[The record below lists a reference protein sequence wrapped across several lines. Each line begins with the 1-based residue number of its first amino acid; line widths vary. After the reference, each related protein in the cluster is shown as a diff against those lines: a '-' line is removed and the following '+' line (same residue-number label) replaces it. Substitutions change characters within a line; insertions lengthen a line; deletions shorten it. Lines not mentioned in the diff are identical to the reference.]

1 MRGVMIQGT
10 ASNVGKSWIATG
22 LCRLLVCRG
31 LAIAPFKSQNMSN
44 NSYITRNGEEIGRAQ
59 GVQAE
64 AAFVE
69 ATVDMNPILL
79 KPTSDQRSEVIIH
92 GVSQAA
98 WSGSEYRTHW
108 YEQGKQA
115 IKQSVQRLEQDYDA
129 LVIEGA
135 GSPVEVNL
143 NDRELVNMSI
153 ADLINVPVIL
163 VADIDRGG
171 VFASIVGTLELLP
184 EKHRERIKGL
194 IINKFRGER
203 ALFESGIEWIENYTG
218 IPVLGVLPHLE
229 DHGIEGEDSLTI
241 QSTPAKRE
249 KSLDI
254 AVIHWPYLSNET
266 DISPLTQEQDVSIRY
281 VRSVDQLGKPDAL
294 ILPGTR
300 STIEDYLACEEKG
313 LTEAIGAYAERGGV
327 IVGIC
332 GGYQILSDVMYRHE
346 ADKDGVQGIGIFPLS
361 TTFVKNKQTIR
372 VSGHIHEASGYSLV
386 PMSGYEIHLGRTA
399 GSIKY
404 PFLQL
409 NDGPEGISLDQGR
422 LIGTYLHDCF
432 HNDEWRTE
440 WLNRLR
446 RKSGLSEQVM
456 TDTGGRDERYE
467 RLAKHLETY
476 LDTEKII
483 QMIEESAP

>member
-1 MRGVMIQGT
+1 MKGVMIQGT

-22 LCRLLVCRG
+22 LCRLLVCHG

-44 NSYITRNGEEIGRAQ
+44 NSYITRNEEEIGRAQ
-59 GVQAE
+59 GIQAE

-98 WSGSEYRTHW
+98 WTGSEYRTHW

-143 NDRELVNMSI
+143 NDRELVNMSV
-153 ADLINVPVIL
+153 ADLIDVPVIL

-171 VFASIVGTLELLP
+171 VFASIVGTLELLS
-184 EKHRERIKGL
+184 EKHRKRVKGL

-218 IPVLGVLPHLE
+218 VPVLGVLPHLE
-229 DHGIEGEDSLTI
+229 DHGIEGEDSLTV
-241 QSTPAKRE
+241 QSTSAKRE

-313 LTEAIGAYAERGGV
+313 LTEAIRVYAERGGV

-346 ADKDGVQGIGIFPLS
+346 ADREGVQGIGIFPLS

-372 VSGHIHEASGYSLV
+372 VSGHIHEASGYSPV

-409 NDGPEGISLDQGR
+409 NDEPEGISLDQGR

-432 HNDEWRTE
+432 HNDGWRTE

-456 TDTGGRDERYE
+456 IDTSDRDERYE

-476 LDTEKII
+476 LNTEKII
-483 QMIEESAP
+483 KMIEESAP